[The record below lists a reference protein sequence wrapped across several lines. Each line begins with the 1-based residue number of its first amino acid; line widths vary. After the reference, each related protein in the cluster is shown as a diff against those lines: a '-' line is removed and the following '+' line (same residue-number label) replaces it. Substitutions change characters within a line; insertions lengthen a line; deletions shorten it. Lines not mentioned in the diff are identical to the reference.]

1 MYLNLNALK
10 LLYKN
15 IAYFLLFR
23 LETWIRLKSAIELHI
38 IHGVV
43 YGIGEDAGT
52 KSEFTC
58 IC

>member
-1 MYLNLNALK
+1 M
-10 LLYKN
+10 
-15 IAYFLLFR
+15 LFR